1 MNASRDDVSR
11 RERLLRLRFRVEVAL
26 ATLGFM
32 LFALTLVFPE
42 WIEATTGLEPD
53 AGSGAL
59 EFAISGALLLAAAG
73 SAFLA
78 RRDHRRLALE
88 QS

>member
-1 MNASRDDVSR
+1 MERQLR
-11 RERLLRLRFRVEVAL
+11 RRLRIE
-26 ATLGFM
+26 ATLAGLSFA

-59 EFAISGALLLAAAG
+59 EFIISGALLLIAIG
-73 SAFLA
+73 SALLA
-78 RRDHRRLALE
+78 RRDRRRLAFE
-88 QS
+88 QT

>member
-1 MNASRDDVSR
+1 MKPQR
-11 RERLLRLRFRVEVAL
+11 RARFRVE
-26 ATLGFM
+26 ATLAGLSAA

-59 EFAISGALLLAAAG
+59 EFVISGALLLVAVG
-73 SAFLA
+73 LSLLA
-78 RRDHRRLALE
+78 RRDHRLLALE
-88 QS
+88 NP

>member
-1 MNASRDDVSR
+1 METQLR
-11 RERLLRLRFRVEVAL
+11 RRLRVE
-26 ATLGFM
+26 ATLAGLSAA

-42 WIEATTGLEPD
+42 WIEATTGLKPD

-59 EFAISGALLLAAAG
+59 EFVISGALLLVAIG
-73 SAFLA
+73 SAVLA

-88 QS
+88 QT